1 MNKLNLRLKK
11 EWVGPLILLHVLML
25 FYSLS
30 AVCSKLASDEG
41 VPVNGSVRILNFEIS
56 FRFILF
62 YGIVLFILFVY
73 AILWQQVLKKLPLTT
88 AYANKAVTIIWGLVW
103 GAFVFRES
111 ITLKQIIASVIIMIG
126 VGLVVTC
133 EDE

>member
-1 MNKLNLRLKK
+1 MKKLNLSLKK
-11 EWVGPLILLHVLML
+11 EWIGPLILLHVLML

-30 AVCSKLASDEG
+30 AVCSKLASDES
-41 VPVNGSVRILNFEIS
+41 VPVNGSVKILNFEITY
-56 FRFILF
+56 RFILF

-88 AYANKAVTIIWGLVW
+88 AYANKAVTIIWGLIW
-103 GAFVFRES
+103 GAFVFKES
-111 ITLKQIIASVIIMIG
+111 ITLKQIVASVIIMIG